1 MTAALQVFNDA
12 GTLQIDTQFI
22 NYVLVGSGYINF
34 PAAGTPPVNIQKVTF
49 TNTGWTAP
57 IMVVAYS
64 NGYYGSQQGAASVIG
79 RSEGI
84 DVENPTNYLHNFWVS
99 SQTPSG
105 WGATVSYY
113 VYDVQPN
120 VAPSSYG
127 LATYDSS
134 GRVTF
139 SSDYEPMR
147 IIGFASIPYGTP
159 VDGYGVDT
167 FTVNGTF
174 AGQKLAAAF
183 DNPKSYVN
191 SDPYGSGWGRQ
202 WFQTVYINNNM
213 STPAVATGAYDPAW
227 TASTSAINRQQP
239 VGGNLFAVDVTNVYL
254 P

>member
-1 MTAALQVFNDA
+1 MPAALQVYNSN
-12 GTLQIDTQFI
+12 GTIQIDSQFT
-22 NYVLVGSGYINF
+22 NYVLVSRGYINF
-34 PAAGTPPVNIQKVTF
+34 PASATPPVNIRKVTF

-64 NGYYGSQQGAASVIG
+64 NGYYGYQNGACSVIS
-79 RSEGI
+79 RSEGDDI
-84 DVENPTNYLHNFWVS
+84 ENPGRYLHEFWVS
-99 SQTPSG
+99 SQTPAG
-105 WGATVSYY
+105 WGAAVSYY

-120 VAPSSYG
+120 IAPAYG
-127 LATYDSS
+127 LVTYDAT

-159 VDGYGVDT
+159 VDGYGVGTYNID
-167 FTVNGTF
+167 GTF

-183 DNPKSYVN
+183 DNPKSYVTA
-191 SDPYGSGWGRQ
+191 DPYTGVDGRQ
-202 WFQTVYINNNM
+202 WMQTIYINNAA
-213 STPAVATGAYDPAW
+213 SVPGVATGAYDPTWAA
-227 TASTSAINRQQP
+227 TSTSINRQQP